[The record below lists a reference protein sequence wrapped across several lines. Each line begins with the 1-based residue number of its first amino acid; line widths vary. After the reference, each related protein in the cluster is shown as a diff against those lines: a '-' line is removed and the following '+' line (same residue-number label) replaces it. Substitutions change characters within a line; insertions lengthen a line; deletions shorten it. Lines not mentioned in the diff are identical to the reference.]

1 MPNFSELEAE
11 LWERADE
18 RAKALAE
25 EEGND
30 NSAVTA
36 SAGDIVAVL
45 VEEAASLSHRLA
57 ELEAKGADPR
67 G

>member
-1 MPNFSELEAE
+1 L
-11 LWERADE
+11 ERADE

-30 NSAVTA
+30 NSDVTA